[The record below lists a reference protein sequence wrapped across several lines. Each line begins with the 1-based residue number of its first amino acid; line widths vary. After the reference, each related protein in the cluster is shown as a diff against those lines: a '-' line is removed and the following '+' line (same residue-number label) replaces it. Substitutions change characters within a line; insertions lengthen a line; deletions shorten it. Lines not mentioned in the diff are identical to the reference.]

1 MTRIAV
7 LVVLLTGFAL
17 RAQDEKPAEVKTA
30 LKVLEKRV
38 GSWSTV
44 TTANKAEW
52 TPKPGQTKGDEVLTM
67 TLGGRFLEGKNKSAD
82 GIEGQLLAT
91 YDVGL
96 GRYRFWYFD
105 SLGTS
110 TEGLG
115 KWDDKTKTLTWTSG
129 AGGITSLAH
138 WKFVDD
144 DTFEWDLVTK
154 DGEGKLL
161 LDMKGKLTR
170 KK

>member
-1 MTRIAV
+1 MTRSAV
-7 LVVLLTGFAL
+7 LVVLLGGVGL
-17 RAQDEKPAEVKTA
+17 RAQEEKPADVKTA

-44 TTANKAEW
+44 TTINKAEW
-52 TPKPGQTKGDEVLTM
+52 TPKPGQTKGDEVLAM

-91 YDVGL
+91 YDVPL
-96 GRYRFWYFD
+96 GMYRFWYFD
-105 SLGTS
+105 SQGT
-110 TEGLG
+110 TTDGLG
-115 KWDDKTKTLTWTSG
+115 KWDDKTKTLTWTNS
-129 AGGITSLAH
+129 APGGITSLAH

-154 DGEGKLL
+154 DGEGKVL
-161 LDMKGKLTR
+161 LD
-170 KK
+170 